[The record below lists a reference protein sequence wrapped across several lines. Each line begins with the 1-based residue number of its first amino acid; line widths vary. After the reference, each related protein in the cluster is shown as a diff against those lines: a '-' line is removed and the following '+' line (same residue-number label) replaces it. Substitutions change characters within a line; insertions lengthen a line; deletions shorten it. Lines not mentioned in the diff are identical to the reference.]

1 MEQDSTDVYRSAS
14 PWVAFPSTQRRS
26 LAKLVFKG
34 NLRIPIPSAAERLSR
49 YRISEIETT

>member
-1 MEQDSTDVYRSAS
+1 VEQDSTDVYRSAS